1 MTETPVAV
9 DTGRFSDDPR
19 RSFTLPSA
27 VYTDPAVLEL
37 ERDRIF
43 WRSWILVAHESDV
56 AETGAYVTVDLLGQP
71 IFLIR
76 SDDDELRG
84 FYNVCQHRGHLLLE
98 GRGVVGKRITC
109 PYHAWAYDSSGAL
122 KGARMSDRMEG
133 FDHAEFTLPSVRV
146 ETMAGFVFVNL
157 DDDARPMDEVYPGL
171 ADELDRLAFHDGPL
185 AAVDTAT
192 FDIAGNWKNVADN
205 LLECYHCHPAHPG
218 FVDLIDM
225 DGYRNDCHENWS
237 VQSGPLRP
245 GTEVYETD
253 EGAQTFA
260 SVFIWPN
267 VSIGHIPGQRGRL
280 IFQFFPTGAETTEQR
295 LTYYGPHGERTP
307 KEDTGTEWF
316 NTVLGPEDVDLV
328 ESVQRGLRSKGYD
341 QGRFI
346 CIPDRPELSEHA
358 VHHFHTMVMAA
369 LDDRAG

>member
-9 DTGRFSDDPR
+9 DIGRFTDDPR

-37 ERDRIF
+37 ERERIF

-56 AETGAYVTVDLLGQP
+56 ADTGAYVTVDLLGQP

-76 SDDDELRG
+76 SEDDELRG
-84 FYNVCQHRGHLLLE
+84 FYNVYQHRGHLLLE
-98 GRGVVGKRITC
+98 GRGVAGKRITC
-109 PYHAWAYDSSGAL
+109 PYHAWAYDSAGVL
-122 KGARMSDRMEG
+122 KGARMSDRMDG

-146 ETMAGFVFVNL
+146 ETMAGFIFVNL
-157 DDDARPMDEVYPGL
+157 DDEARSMDEVYPGL

-245 GTEVYETD
+245 GTEVYDAE

-280 IFQFFPTGAETTEQR
+280 IFQFFPTGARPPSSASPTTARTANER
-295 LTYYGPHGERTP
+295 RKRTP
-307 KEDTGTEWF
+307 VPSGSTPCSAPKTSLSSRACNAGCAR
-316 NTVLGPEDVDLV
+316 TV
-328 ESVQRGLRSKGYD
+328 
-341 QGRFI
+341 
-346 CIPDRPELSEHA
+346 
-358 VHHFHTMVMAA
+358 TT
-369 LDDRAG
+369 RAGSSVSPIARSCRSTRSTTSTR